1 MRNWL
6 KKLTIPQQIVMGFLI
21 TVLVGAVLLT
31 LPFSAK
37 SQQATPF
44 LDALFTAT
52 SAVAVTGQTVVNT
65 ANHWTLFGKTVIIT
79 LIEIGALGFMSI
91 IVMIFVFM
99 GKKMTLKQR
108 LLVQEAVNLD
118 NLKDAQS
125 LIRYIV
131 KLSLIIQAIGAFFLS
146 LDFIPRLGFAK
157 GLYYSVFHSISAFAN
172 AGFDLFGDSLMS
184 FQKNPLVMLTISF
197 LIIFGGL
204 GFLVWR
210 DLLSYPKRKKLA
222 VHTRLTLI
230 TTLSILLISFV
241 LFSISEARNGTFAH
255 LPLPYRI
262 LNYFFMAVTPRTAG
276 YANIDYRK
284 VSHMGI
290 ALTLI
295 LMFIG
300 ASSGS
305 TGGGIKV
312 TTFATVVLFIKSRF
326 TGEQVRYHHR
336 SIPKKKV
343 DKALLLTVFGIVVI
357 VLGSFVLFITEQI
370 PDGFGIEYVLV
381 EVVSVFGTVGLTM
394 GLTEHI
400 TQIGKVVLI
409 IIMFTGRVGL
419 LTFLMSMGA
428 RIGEKPEI
436 EYPEE
441 NILIG

>member
-1 MRNWL
+1 MTKHL
-6 KKLTIPQQIVMGFLI
+6 KKLTIPQQIVMGFLT
-21 TVLVGAVLLT
+21 TVLLGALLLT
-31 LPFSAK
+31 LPIAAK

-65 ANHWTLFGKTVIIT
+65 AEHWTLFGKTVIIT

-118 NLKDAQS
+118 NLKDAQF

-131 KLSLIIQAIGAFFLS
+131 KLSLSVQLLGALLLS
-146 LDFIPRLGFAK
+146 FDFIPRFGLRK
-157 GLYYSVFHSISAFAN
+157 GLYYSFFHSISAFAN
-172 AGFDLFGDSLMS
+172 AGFDLFGDSLIG
-184 FQKNPLVMLTISF
+184 FQENPLVILTISF

-210 DLLSYPKRKKLA
+210 DLLAYPKRKKLA
-222 VHTRLTLI
+222 MHTRLTLI
-230 TTLSILLISFV
+230 TTFSILLLSFI
-241 LFSISEARNGTFAH
+241 LFSISEAKHGTFGH
-255 LPLPYRI
+255 LSLPHRI
-262 LNYFFMAVTPRTAG
+262 LNYFFLAVTARTAG
-276 YANIDYRK
+276 YANIDYVQ

-312 TTFATVVLFIKSRF
+312 TTFATVILFIRSRF
-326 TGEQVRYHHR
+326 TGEQVRYRHR
-336 SIPKKKV
+336 AIPKQKV
-343 DKALLLTVFGIVVI
+343 DKSLLITVFGLLVIIMGTFILLLT
-357 VLGSFVLFITEQI
+357 EEI
-370 PDGFGIEYVLV
+370 PQGFGLEYVLV
-381 EVVSVFGTVGLTM
+381 EVFSVFGTVGLTM
-394 GLTEHI
+394 GLTSHI
-400 TQIGKVVLI
+400 TQIGKLVLI
-409 IIMFTGRVGL
+409 LIMFTGRVGL